1 MNKKL
6 LKRIDGIVTTLR
18 KRSTITA
25 VYIVN
30 DLTED
35 DINKLYKM
43 LWDTYKIRRYYI
55 EYNARINNLIFTKV
69 ERITK
74 NNYNNYDIHTRF
86 KNIYRWNYIQK
97 IIGKESDIIFKEESE
112 AYSVYELL
120 DK

>member
-6 LKRIDGIVTTLR
+6 LSRIDSIVTTLR
-18 KRSTITA
+18 KRSTISA

-35 DINKLYKM
+35 DINQLYKM

-55 EYNARINNLIFTKV
+55 EYNAHINNLIFTKV

-74 NNYNNYDIHTRF
+74 NNYNNYDVYTRF